1 VEAAELS
8 AGAGLCPRCDAP
20 RTPEQRYC
28 IDCGLRL
35 PAARGPLAG
44 FRRFWVRRLGWYPGD
59 WALPAFAA
67 LLVAAA
73 GAAAAVRLGQHDGG
87 GASTFVA
94 ATPPAA
100 VARPGSAAKT
110 GPDRAALPANALIEW
125 PAGLSGWTVVL
136 LSLPRAAGEA
146 AAQARAA
153 RAAKAELPEAGVL
166 VSDRFASLH
175 PGYFVIFTGVYASE
189 AEAEAAVPT
198 ARSRGFGG
206 AYVRPVVP

>member
-8 AGAGLCPRCDAP
+8 AAGLCPRCDAP
-20 RTPEQRYC
+20 RTADQRYC

-35 PAARGPLAG
+35 PLARGPIAG

-73 GAAAAVRLGQHDGG
+73 GAAAAVRLAHDGG
-87 GASTFVA
+87 DGGSTFA
-94 ATPPAA
+94 ATTPPAA
-100 VARPGSAAKT
+100 AARAGAARKT
-110 GPDRAALPANALIEW
+110 TPDRALQPANVLIEW
-125 PAGLSGWTVVL
+125 PQGVSGWTVVL
-136 LSLPRAAGEA
+136 VSVPRAAGETA
-146 AAQARAA
+146 ARAKAA
-153 RAAKAELPEAGVL
+153 RAAKSGLPEAGVL

-175 PGYFVIFTGVYASE
+175 PGYFVIFTGVYGSE

-206 AYVRPVVP
+206 AYVRPVVS